1 MEVAQPKVADMR
13 YVDRLGPEDLL
24 EMYRLLRLTREFED
38 RLCALWGRGGAVEL
52 PHGSQGQ
59 EAIAIGACYGLHPQ
73 DQVLPSLRTRG
84 AFIARG
90 VPTSLQMAGIFGK
103 VTGPARGKSTT
114 HHMADPARGVLLG
127 TGLIG
132 SDIPV
137 AVGAALAFKLQKLD
151 HIVVNFFGDGAAQ
164 RGDFHEGLNFAGVF
178 RLPVVFVLENNGYA
192 EYTPLAKHFA
202 GASFACRAEGYG
214 FPGEQ
219 VDGNN
224 VLAVYEA
231 VQRAAVRA
239 RAGEGPTLL
248 ECMTYRYRS
257 HCEARAPDYL
267 RQPAEIAAWQEKD
280 PIVRFEAVLTE
291 RGLLG
296 DDVKQQV
303 AAAAK
308 AEIEAAI
315 RYAEESPF
323 PPVEEL
329 GEGAYAPEEPALVR
343 GR

>member
-1 MEVAQPKVADMR
+1 ME
-13 YVDRLGPEDLL
+13 YVNLLEPQDLL
-24 EMYRLLRLTREFED
+24 EMYRLLMLTREFED
-38 RLCALWGRGGAVEL
+38 RLCSLWGRGGVVEL

-59 EAIAIGACYGLHPQ
+59 EAIAIGACYGLRPQ
-73 DQVLPSLRTRG
+73 DQVMPSLRTRG
-84 AFIARG
+84 AFIVKG
-90 VPTSLQMAGIFGK
+90 VPTKVQMAGIFGK

-114 HHMADPARGVLLG
+114 HHMADPGHGVLLG
-127 TGLIG
+127 SGLIG

-137 AVGAALAFKLQKLD
+137 AVGAALAFKLQKKDNL
-151 HIVVNFFGDGAAQ
+151 VVNFFGDGAAQ

-178 RLPVVFVLENNGYA
+178 KLPIIFVLENNGYA
-192 EYTPLAKHFA
+192 EYTPLEKHFA
-202 GASFACRAEGYG
+202 GTNFACRAEGYG

-219 VDGNN
+219 LDGND

-231 VQRAAVRA
+231 VQHAAARA

-257 HCEARAPDYL
+257 HCEGQSPEYL
-267 RQPAEIAAWQEKD
+267 RDLAEIAGWQKKD
-280 PIVRFEAVLTE
+280 PIHRLEAHLVE
-291 RGLLG
+291 RGLL
-296 DDVKQQV
+296 DDAGREGI

-323 PPVEEL
+323 PPVEEVS
-329 GEGAYAPEEPALVR
+329 EGAYAPEDLALVG
-343 GR
+343 GRRM